1 MLQIQSDCGVKDC
14 VATYT
19 FSDKHVVVLDGSN
32 AANMFTLRRDKRVR
46 VEYGTQL
53 RTNLRRAK

>member
-1 MLQIQSDCGVKDC
+1 MLQIHTDCGVKDC

-46 VEYGTQL
+46 VEYGTQ
-53 RTNLRRAK
+53 